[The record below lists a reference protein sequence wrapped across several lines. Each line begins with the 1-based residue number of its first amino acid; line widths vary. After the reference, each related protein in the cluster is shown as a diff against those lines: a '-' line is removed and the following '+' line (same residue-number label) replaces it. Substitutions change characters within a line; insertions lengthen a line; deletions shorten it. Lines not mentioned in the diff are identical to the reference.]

1 MAGLS
6 FCALGDPGLRLPW
19 QVRRPAMPAGKL
31 SKKTET
37 LEIRLPP
44 ETKAAFMARCQ
55 ASRRTASEALR
66 GFIEQDL
73 VTPKP
78 APRRRS
84 LAWHALAA
92 AVAGL
97 AVGAV
102 AAPSL
107 ARTATTDAT
116 FQRLDVNHDGVL
128 SVEEFRAR

>member
-1 MAGLS
+1 MSVGT
-6 FCALGDPGLRLPW
+6 P
-19 QVRRPAMPAGKL
+19 

-44 ETKAAFMARCQ
+44 ETKAAFMARCH

-66 GFIEQDL
+66 SFIEQDL
-73 VTPKP
+73 VALKA

-92 AVAGL
+92 AIAGL

-107 ARTATTDAT
+107 ARTVTSDAA
-116 FQRLDVNHDGVL
+116 FDRLDVNHDGVL
-128 SVEEFRAR
+128 SAEEFRAR

>member
-1 MAGLS
+1 
-6 FCALGDPGLRLPW
+6 
-19 QVRRPAMPAGKL
+19 MPVGKPP
-31 SKKTET
+31 KKTET

-55 ASRRTASEALR
+55 ASHRTASEALR

-73 VTPKP
+73 V
-78 APRRRS
+78 ARRGGPRRRS

-97 AVGAV
+97 AVGAA

-107 ARTATTDAT
+107 ARTATSDAA
-116 FQRLDVNHDGVL
+116 FERLDVNHDGVL
-128 SVEEFRAR
+128 SIEEFRAR

>member
-1 MAGLS
+1 
-6 FCALGDPGLRLPW
+6 
-19 QVRRPAMPAGKL
+19 MPAGKL